1 MPNSDVQLLFGVLG
15 EGALS
20 GDSGRLIQ
28 SQIQQIVNAINKKP
42 LKVQIALDAK
52 SINAKALSQ
61 LQAKLNAASAKGRFS
76 IKVSN
81 ISIDTRA
88 INDFKR
94 QLQAVINTLDLSKGT
109 TVTVN
114 SEGIGEITQQLKNS
128 KTYSEEAAKALAA
141 YNVQMAN
148 FKKQSTGIGK
158 GLNSIGLGSTDEEKA
173 EIDELTAAYDR
184 WKTSVEAARLQGA
197 GVGTDRLNALKEEGD
212 AIQRTITAINEKRAA
227 EAAEAAESAKQA
239 KQQVVSAKEVEDARR
254 RAINLITQMESAQK
268 SWSASQ
274 FGRSSGYYRD
284 VTDAIGNVRKAL
296 SDFDAQGDK
305 SADSVNALNSAVNS
319 AKTTFSGYTN
329 QAKAAGENTKSFS
342 DRVGNLASK
351 FSSWLTISQVI
362 MAAYRALQDMVR
374 AVIDVDTA
382 MTELQKVTDETD
394 ATYNAFLDRAVVRA
408 KELGATLAD
417 TVTAT
422 ADFARLGYNIDE
434 ASELA
439 DAAIVYKNVGDGI
452 QDISEASES
461 IISTMQAFG
470 IEAKDAM
477 GVVDRFNEVGNNFAI
492 SSQGVGEA
500 LLRSAAALAA
510 GNNTLDES
518 IALITAANTVVQNPD
533 VVGTT
538 MKTLSMY
545 LRAARTEAEA
555 AGESAEGMAS
565 SVSELRSELLAL
577 TGGRVDIQIDYD

>member
-1 MPNSDVQLLFGVLG
+1 MPNSDVQLLFGVRG
-15 EGALS
+15 EGVLS

-76 IKVSN
+76 IKVSS

-114 SEGIGEITQQLKNS
+114 SEGIGEIAQQLKNS

-158 GLNSIGLGSTDEEKA
+158 GLNSIGLGGTDEEKA

-197 GVGTDRLNALKEEGD
+197 GVGTERLNALKEEGD

-254 RAINLITQMESAQK
+254 RAINLITQMESAHK
-268 SWSASQ
+268 NWSASQ
-274 FGRSSGYYRD
+274 FGRSSVEYQR
-284 VTDAIGNVRKAL
+284 VSKAIENVRKAL

-319 AKTTFSGYTN
+319 ARTTFSGYTN

-342 DRVGNLASK
+342 DHVGSLASK

-362 MAAYRALQDMVR
+362 MAAYRALQNMVR

-477 GVVDRFNEVGNNFAI
+477 GVVDRFNEVGK
-492 SSQGVGEA
+492 V
-500 LLRSAAALAA
+500 
-510 GNNTLDES
+510 
-518 IALITAANTVVQNPD
+518 IAHRYRNIPF
-533 VVGTT
+533 
-538 MKTLSMY
+538 
-545 LRAARTEAEA
+545 
-555 AGESAEGMAS
+555 
-565 SVSELRSELLAL
+565 VS
-577 TGGRVDIQIDYD
+577 GYIG